1 MLPFSTLM
9 KLEKKNF
16 FHSLLLVKK
25 FGQILIT
32 SNKDFSLR
40 GQILITSNKDLSYSD
55 GKMIFFFPQ
64 NLDFFPMENVPKHLL
79 LI

>member
-1 MLPFSTLM
+1 MLAFSTLI
-9 KLEKKNF
+9 KWKKNSF
-16 FHSLLLVKK
+16 FHSLLLVKNA
-25 FGQILIT
+25 GQILIT

-40 GQILITSNKDLSYSD
+40 GQILITSNKDLSYSE
-55 GKMIFFFPQ
+55 GKMINFFLQ